1 MSKEISKYQNLDQI
15 GGNFM
20 DARNK
25 LKKTENKISQI
36 FEEKLKP
43 EKENL
48 EKAIKKYNEK
58 ATKIMESSDM
68 KELQNSFQKH
78 ADDAKSN
85 LIKAQKEFM
94 KISEDIRNK
103 DWSTEKKEK
112 KIKELYD
119 YILNKL
125 YTKEDMENFQKSMN
139 SMVVMVVPSDKSCKT
154 NKYKNIK

>member
-1 MSKEISKYQNLDQI
+1 MSKEISKYQNLAQI

-20 DARNK
+20 NSRNK
-25 LKKTENKISQI
+25 LKKTENKINDI
-36 FEEKLKP
+36 MEKNLKP

-48 EKAIKKYNEK
+48 EKAIKQYNDK
-58 ATKIMESSDM
+58 AQKIMESSDM
-68 KELQNSFQKH
+68 KKLQDSYQKH
-78 ADDAKSN
+78 AKNAQSN
-85 LIKAQKEFM
+85 LIKAQKEFI
-94 KISEDIRNK
+94 KISDEINNK
-103 DWSTEKKEK
+103 KWSNEKKEK

-125 YTKEDMENFQKSMN
+125 YTKEDMENFKKTMN